1 MNACAGIARLSRL
14 SRVSRVTCGWPRRA
28 AQAGVLAL
36 LAAALAGC
44 GGGNDSDPGV
54 TTMTASNARYSR
66 AATLSINGRNL
77 RAGIVVDVEGGCTNL
92 TPVANG
98 SDDLQQYTCEV
109 LAVGEFKAHVHT
121 TDGRFL
127 GRLTFQVPQPEV
139 SMTTSMGSFVLELD
153 PVAAP
158 ATVLNFLGYV
168 NAGFYRNVIFH
179 RVIADNLVQSGGYT
193 TGPAAKAPAAPA
205 IELESDNGL
214 KNLRGTIGAARTS
227 APNSAQAQWYVN
239 VGDNPGFDYVDAD
252 NPGYAVFGKVTSGL
266 ATIDAIS
273 AVATRADAA
282 TGLSDV
288 PVTEILITGA
298 TQTR

>member
-1 MNACAGIARLSRL
+1 MSARAGIARSGR
-14 SRVSRVTCGWPRRA
+14 SVGCQHRVAVY
-28 AQAGVLAL
+28 AGVLSL

-44 GGGNDSDPGV
+44 GGGNDSDPAV
-54 TTMTASNARYSR
+54 TTMAASNARYSR
-66 AATLSINGRNL
+66 PATISINGRNL
-77 RAGIVVDVEGGCTNL
+77 RAGIVVDVGGGCENL

-98 SDDLQQYTCEV
+98 TDDLQQYVCDV
-109 LAVGEFKAHVHT
+109 LAVGEFQVHVRAA
-121 TDGRFL
+121 DGELL

-139 SMTTSMGSFVLELD
+139 SLSTSMGSFVLELD

-158 ATVLNFLGYV
+158 ATVRNFLGYV

-179 RVIADNLVQSGGYT
+179 RVIADSLVQSGGYT
-193 TGPAAKAPAAPA
+193 TGPVAKAPTAPA
-205 IELESDNGL
+205 IKLESNNGL

-227 APNSAQAQWYVN
+227 APDSAQAQWYVN

-252 NPGYAVFGKVTSGL
+252 NPGYAVFGKVISGL

-282 TGLSDV
+282 TGLTDL
-288 PVTEILITGA
+288 PVTDILITGA

>member
-1 MNACAGIARLSRL
+1 MNACAGTPRNSQ
-14 SRVSRVTCGWPRRA
+14 GWLRR
-28 AQAGVLAL
+28 LAL
-36 LAAALAGC
+36 GSALPLLTAMLTAC
-44 GGGNDSDPGV
+44 GGSNDSDPAV
-54 TTMTASNARYSR
+54 TTIAASGARFSR
-66 AATLSINGRNL
+66 QATIGINGRNL
-77 RAGIVVDVEGGCTNL
+77 RSGIVVDTEGGCENL

-98 SDDLQQYTCEV
+98 TDDLQQYTCVV
-109 LAVGEFKAHVHT
+109 LAVGEHKVHVRAA
-121 TDGRFL
+121 DGSFL

-153 PVAAP
+153 PTAAP

-179 RVIADNLVQSGGYT
+179 RVIADTLVQSGGYT
-193 TGPAAKAPAAPA
+193 TGPAAKAPTAPA

-227 APNSAQAQWYVN
+227 APDSAQAQWYVN

-298 TQTR
+298 VQTR